1 MASAVEHK
9 VRKSVRYWDDAYCHT
24 VLNHVAC
31 VVATH
36 DPFLLGSTEFAL
48 HYHLVLFLSFFFL
61 FSPPLSVEICFR
73 RWFFLSQSPH
83 PSISRCSVH
92 KACGLLRPK
101 RARPSNPIW
110 KLWFVVVNFPCQS
123 FSLHFWFGYRDT
135 IDCFLC
141 GNRNQVH
148 VQHIAGRC
156 RNSDAMHLAC
166 AGFVGYSCHGEWLD
180 RVLPAFYSLL
190 N

>member
-24 VLNHVAC
+24 VLNHAAC

-36 DPFLLGSTEFAL
+36 DPSLLGSTEFAL

-110 KLWFVVVNFPCQS
+110 KLWLVVVNFPCQS

-135 IDCFLC
+135 IDCFLYVVIEIKYTSSTSLDVAETQTQC
-141 GNRNQVH
+141 TWPAPASLATR
-148 VQHIAGRC
+148 
-156 RNSDAMHLAC
+156 AMVN
-166 AGFVGYSCHGEWLD
+166 G
-180 RVLPAFYSLL
+180 
-190 N
+190 